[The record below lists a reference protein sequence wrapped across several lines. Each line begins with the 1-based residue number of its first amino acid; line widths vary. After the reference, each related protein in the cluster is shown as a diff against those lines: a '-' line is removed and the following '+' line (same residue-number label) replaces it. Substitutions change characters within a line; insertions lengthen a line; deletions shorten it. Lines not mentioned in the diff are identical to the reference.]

1 MSSALKKLASDLL
14 RLEINTIVTENLGGN
29 KPNNFRRLLC
39 DLAEDYRL
47 KLGRYQALAIGE
59 EPPTENTDVKG
70 YVKYNG
76 GREAYKELFKK
87 SNDLWD
93 IYQDKVNA
101 LPESEE
107 KEMAKRRL
115 LLIGRMYDQS
125 NTVLDVFRELKE
137 ESEAITQEATAA
149 GTIPDVEAHPNLI
162 WDNDF
167 NVKDLHKHTDYELNP
182 DQMATLRK
190 AYEIGTQYILLQTV
204 VQIEGDITS
213 YVTTKF
219 LEMKGSEQEVI
230 MKMHNTAMDT
240 SIRLWQY
247 LFQTIGSLLGGISG
261 GMFGKKT
268 APAAGVSGGGGFFK
282 RMFRK

>member
-70 YVKYNG
+70 YTKYNG

-87 SNDLWD
+87 ANDLWD
-93 IYQDKVNA
+93 VYQDKVNA
-101 LPESEE
+101 LSESEE

-115 LLIGRMYDQS
+115 LLIGRMYDQC

-149 GTIPDVEAHPNLI
+149 GTTPDLEAHP
-162 WDNDF
+162 
-167 NVKDLHKHTDYELNP
+167 
-182 DQMATLRK
+182 
-190 AYEIGTQYILLQTV
+190 IL
-204 VQIEGDITS
+204 
-213 YVTTKF
+213 
-219 LEMKGSEQEVI
+219 M
-230 MKMHNTAMDT
+230 
-240 SIRLWQY
+240 
-247 LFQTIGSLLGGISG
+247 
-261 GMFGKKT
+261 
-268 APAAGVSGGGGFFK
+268 
-282 RMFRK
+282 

>member
-59 EPPTENTDVKG
+59 EPPTENTEVKG
-70 YVKYNG
+70 YLKYNG

-87 SNDLWD
+87 ANDLWAL
-93 IYQDKVNA
+93 YQDKVNA
-101 LPESEE
+101 LPASEE

-115 LLIGRMYDQS
+115 LLIGRMYDQC

-137 ESEAITQEATAA
+137 ESEAIKDEASKA
-149 GTIPDVEAHPNLI
+149 GTTPDGEAHPNLI

-167 NVKDLHKHTDYELNP
+167 NVKDLHKQQDYELKP

-268 APAAGVSGGGGFFK
+268 APAAVGGGGFFK
-282 RMFRK
+282 RMFGK